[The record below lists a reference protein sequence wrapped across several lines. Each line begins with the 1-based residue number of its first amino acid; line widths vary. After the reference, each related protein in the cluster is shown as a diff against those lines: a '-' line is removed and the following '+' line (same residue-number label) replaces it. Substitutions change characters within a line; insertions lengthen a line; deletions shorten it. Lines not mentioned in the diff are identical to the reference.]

1 MVVVDST
8 YKYVLVDVGAEGRR
22 SDGGVFKK
30 SDFGQALHEEKLGIP
45 ALGQLPNAA
54 TAPYVFVGDEAFQLR
69 KDFMRP
75 FPGKQLQRRDE
86 RRIFNYRLSRAR
98 RCVENAF
105 GITAARL
112 RILLRTIPLR
122 PKNVDFIIKAACIL
136 HNFLTVENT
145 HSQAYM
151 DSEDRFGNIVAGR
164 WRQNLQGVQGN
175 DAMQHFFPLESTH
188 SRNFA
193 SDPAGVRNLFASYFC
208 SAAGEVP
215 WQWAQLG
222 VSREKAMGS
231 LQTQLLQPLH
241 R

>member
-1 MVVVDST
+1 MTPRNFDLLLSYVETDVTRQYVVREP
-8 YKYVLVDVGAEGRR
+8 LEPCERLAI
-22 SDGGVFKK
+22 
-30 SDFGQALHEEKLGIP
+30 AL
-45 ALGQLPNAA
+45 
-54 TAPYVFVGDEAFQLR
+54 
-69 KDFMRP
+69 
-75 FPGKQLQRRDE
+75 
-86 RRIFNYRLSRAR
+86 R

-105 GITAARL
+105 GITAAL
-112 RILLRTIPLR
+112 WRILLRTIPLR

-145 HSQAYM
+145 QTQAYM

-164 WRQNLQGVQGN
+164 WRQNLHGVQGN

-193 SDPAGVRNLFASYFC
+193 SDAAEVRNLFASYFC

-222 VSREKAMGS
+222 VSQEKAMGS